1 MRKRR
6 TFFRFIAGYEKIIVI
21 LCIMATIQDKTRALI
36 ATKLNLSES
45 EITPEKNFF
54 NDMGADSLDFVELSM
69 ILEHEFNVK
78 FTEDDTAKV
87 KTVGDL
93 YELIERYKNK
103 TK

>member
-1 MRKRR
+1 
-6 TFFRFIAGYEKIIVI
+6 
-21 LCIMATIQDKTRALI
+21 MATIQDKTRALI
-36 ATKLNLSES
+36 ATKLNISES

-54 NDMGADSLDFVELSM
+54 NDLGADSLDFVELSM

-78 FTEDDTAKV
+78 FTEDDTAQV

-93 YELIERYKNK
+93 YELIERYKNR